1 MKDVKDILKTAQK
14 NKKSYLDSLMEALQ
28 IPSVTS
34 DKEATA
40 RMANWLLNYLGQ
52 ELKFKTKKIKTCANP
67 LVYAESPKVEGAPIV
82 LVYGHYDV
90 QPADPINEWKTP
102 PFEPKIRGGNI
113 YGRGTADDKGQFLTH
128 VFAVK
133 AWQETRGKLPLQI
146 KFLFEGNEEAGS
158 EGLSEFLKKEENLSL
173 LLSDVILVSD
183 TSMAGPDLP
192 SINYGLRGVIGF
204 DLILRGPT
212 RDVHSGVYGGSIY
225 NPAIAL
231 SHIMSDIIDAKGVIR
246 IPGFYDDV
254 KKLTTKER
262 ALLAELPFNEK
273 ESLAEIGLIQGFGDP
288 KYSPLEQRGVRP
300 SFDINGLISGYQGKG
315 GKTIIPAYAEAK
327 FTFRIVPDQ
336 TPEKIRQCVENF
348 IQDKLPSGITM
359 ELEYQQGAGGMV
371 IDYDGKFVQLAAQA
385 LEETFGH
392 KACFTREGGSIP
404 IVTEM
409 KDRLKTDVVLAGFGL
424 NEDGIHS
431 PNERF
436 GLKNFYAGIETSVR
450 IMEKFGDLKTD
461 EISPAPSVGA
471 GSINDKDPKD
481 VKKTKNNKNS
491 KSSKKSQK
499 D

>member
-1 MKDVKDILKTAQK
+1 MKDVKDILKTV
-14 NKKSYLDSLMEALQ
+14 KKDKAEYLQNWYEALR

-34 DKEATA
+34 EKVEAA
-40 RMANWLLNYLGQ
+40 KMADWLLNYLGK
-52 ELKFKTKKIKTCANP
+52 ELKFKTKKIKTSANP
-67 LVYAESPKVEGAPIV
+67 LVYAESPKVEGAPVV

-90 QPADPINEWKTP
+90 QPADPLDQWKTP
-102 PFEPKIRGGNI
+102 PFEPTVRGGYI

-133 AWQETRGKLPLQI
+133 AWLDARGELPLQI

-158 EGLSEFLKKEENLSL
+158 EGLSEFLQKDENLAL
-173 LLSDVILVSD
+173 LQSDVILVSD
-183 TSMAGPDLP
+183 TSMAGPDMP

-204 DLILRGPT
+204 DLVLRGPA

-254 KKLTTKER
+254 KKLTAQER
-262 ALLAELPFNEK
+262 ALLAELPFDEK

-336 TPEKIRQCVENF
+336 TPAKIRQCVENF
-348 IQDKLPSGITM
+348 IQDKLPPGVTM

-371 IDYDGKFVQLAAQA
+371 IDYGGQFVQLAAEA
-385 LEETFGH
+385 LEETFGR

-436 GLKNFYAGIETSVR
+436 GLKNFFAGIETSVR
-450 IMEKFGDLKTD
+450 IIKKFGDLKTD
-461 EISPAPSVGA
+461 GVSGDDSAADSESKACPKRKCSRK
-471 GSINDKDPKD
+471 NKKD
-481 VKKTKNNKNS
+481 
-491 KSSKKSQK
+491 
-499 D
+499 